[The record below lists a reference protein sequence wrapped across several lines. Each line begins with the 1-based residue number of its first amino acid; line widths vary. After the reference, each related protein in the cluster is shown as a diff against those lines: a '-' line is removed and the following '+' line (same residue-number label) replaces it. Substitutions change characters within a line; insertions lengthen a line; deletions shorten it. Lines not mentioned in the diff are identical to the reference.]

1 MYNETYNLIYNVY
14 RVSHFKWVP
23 RITSKEVIFK
33 ENDPDK
39 SCCTQ
44 RGTSND
50 DLEIVLNDFPRGY
63 SKVKVFF
70 LMEWPNF
77 DNGNR

>member
-1 MYNETYNLIYNVY
+1 MSIY
-14 RVSHFKWVP
+14 RVSHFKWAP

-33 ENDPDK
+33 ENNPDK

-50 DLEIVLNDFPRGY
+50 NFKIVLNYLLLISICFTNALLRIALH
-63 SKVKVFF
+63 
-70 LMEWPNF
+70 LMNATK
-77 DNGNR
+77 DHT

>member
-1 MYNETYNLIYNVY
+1 MYKCVNECKADYGEIYIYIY
-14 RVSHFKWVP
+14 RVSHFKWAPPSP

-39 SCCTQ
+39 SCSTQ
-44 RGTSND
+44 RETSNG
-50 DLEIVLNDFPRGY
+50 DLEIVLNDFPQDY

-70 LMEWPNF
+70 
-77 DNGNR
+77 